1 MIPSQARL
9 RGYTRAGVCEGW
21 VFLLARSFNKRIAP
35 YDAYVHQLS
44 LPLWERTCL
53 FEGGVGRNIN
63 GNMFALVRA
72 MCHDEAYAS
81 YELVY
86 AVDEGMMEL
95 ARARFAAYGLD
106 RVRLVVV
113 ESDEFNECLAR
124 AKYLFNDN
132 TFPAY
137 FTKRSDQVYVNTWHG
152 SGPKKLGLADISNS
166 LRSFA
171 NVQKNLLLADYDV
184 YPSEVTR
191 DMYLREYDLAPF
203 YRGTCLMH
211 DYPRNDVLGDQGVYQ
226 RVRSEQGIG
235 SDQQVIAYM
244 PTWRGTGRTAD
255 DAKQVDLIAG
265 YLTAI
270 DAQLRDDQLFY
281 VNLHF
286 LVSSR
291 LDFDGYQHI
300 RPFPSQYETYDFL
313 AACDVLV
320 TDYSSV
326 MFDYAVTRRPIC
338 LFAYDEQE
346 YLANMELFFPYREM
360 PFPIANTTGE
370 LTDLLGG
377 DLSGMEYEKFFGT
390 YCRRHTGHATKSLLD
405 LVFFGKT
412 EGIEAYRCEPEPIEG
427 MLYVKYLGKGRVA
440 DVAIPE
446 ILARVDEHTVL
457 VTTGTY
463 SERAIEAFEQLRYK
477 VHILVVVRRRVQTL
491 WEKALFGLARRGAIL
506 NHLLEGRLHGYFHRE
521 AGQMLANAESARFV
535 ALAPDGSYLMWAMKG
550 VECERVA
557 LEWPTPVVGKKT
569 RALARVCTSTGYAL
583 EPARTGN
590 EG

>member
-9 RGYTRAGVCEGW
+9 RGYTRAGVCERW

-124 AKYLFNDN
+124 AKYLWNDN

-137 FTKRSDQVYVNTWHG
+137 FTKRPDQVYVNTWHG

-203 YRGTCLMH
+203 YQGTCLMH
-211 DYPRNDVLGDQGVYQ
+211 DYPRNDVLTDQDIYQ

-235 SDQQVIAYM
+235 PDQRVIAYM

-265 YLTAI
+265 YLAAI
-270 DAQLRDDQLFY
+270 DARLRDDQLFY

-286 LVSSR
+286 LVSSQ
-291 LDFDGYQHI
+291 LNFEGYRHI
-300 RPFPSQYETYDFL
+300 RSFPMQYETYDFL
-313 AACDVLV
+313 AACDALV

-326 MFDYAVTRRPIC
+326 MFDFAVTRRPIY

-360 PFPIANTTGE
+360 PFPIANTTDE
-370 LTDLLGG
+370 LMDLLCGG
-377 DLSGMEYEKFFGT
+377 LSGMPYDVFCET
-390 YCRRHTGHATKSLLD
+390 YCRYHTGHATKSLLD

-412 EGIEAYRCEPEPIEG
+412 EGIETYRCKPEPIEN
-427 MLYVKYLGKGRVA
+427 MLYVKYLGKKHVA
-440 DVAIPE
+440 DAVIPE
-446 ILARVDEHTVL
+446 ILARANERTVL
-457 VTTGTY
+457 VTTGTF
-463 SERAIEAFEQLRYK
+463 SDRAIEAFEQLRYK
-477 VHILVVVRRRVQTL
+477 IHILVVVRRRVQTIG
-491 WEKALFGLARRGAIL
+491 EKAIFGLVRRGAL
-506 NHLLEGRLHGYFHRE
+506 LDRLLEGRLHNYFRRE
-521 AGQMLANAESARFV
+521 AGQMLANTEAARFV

-550 VECERVA
+550 VSCERVA

-569 RALARVCTSTGYAL
+569 RALERVCTSTGYAL